1 MTYFIFSIIILIILS
16 VVWRLSSKRYV
27 IPCPSYLSWMVE
39 MDNPFAKEN
48 RSANIIGHLDLESAI
63 NIADIG
69 CGPGRVTIPLSKKL
83 QSGSTLVAIDIQN
96 EMLEKVKRKATDIE
110 NIEFRQGALGD
121 GILEKNKYDYILLV
135 NMLGEIPEA
144 KDALEESFHAL
155 KPAGILSITETI
167 FDPHYQRI
175 RTLEKITSNIGFQ
188 KKRFFGKWY
197 SYTAHFIAEKPE
209 VTDV

>member
-1 MTYFIFSIIILIILS
+1 
-16 VVWRLSSKRYV
+16 
-27 IPCPSYLSWMVE
+27 

-121 GILEKNKYDYILLV
+121 GILEKNKYDYILLI
-135 NMLGEIPEA
+135 NMLGEIPKV

-155 KPAGILSITETI
+155 KPGGILSITETI

-188 KKRFFGKWY
+188 KKQFFGKWY